1 MKIER
6 IGVLTSG
13 GDCQGMNACLYNIV
27 KMAYDNKLEVFG
39 YLNGYRGLIDNAYRK
54 LDLLSVDN
62 IMHLGGTIL
71 GTSRCDEFVTEA
83 GQAKALKTL
92 KEDKINVLIVI
103 GGDGSY
109 RGVSCLIKKGIKCIA
124 IPATIDN
131 DLFYTTRSLGF
142 DTAVNNAVVAIES
155 IKQTMRSHNRCCV
168 IEIMGRNCGDLT
180 LNSAVASNSDIV
192 VVKEKPT
199 KISEIISQVKD
210 CISRGITNPTIIVAE
225 HQFDIKKLAST
236 IQQKAKVE
244 TKYQVL
250 GYIQRGGEPSVND
263 RIVAMQMG
271 VRAVELALK
280 GIFNK
285 AIGYKNDEVFEVT
298 IDQAL
303 KATKDFN
310 YKLLDLFIKLN

>member
-225 HQFDIKKLAST
+225 HQFDIKKLASI

>member
-27 KMAYDNKLEVFG
+27 KMARENNLQVYGF
-39 YLNGYRGLIDNAYRK
+39 LNGYKGLINNQYK
-54 LDLLSVDN
+54 ILELNSVDN

-71 GTSRCDEFVTEA
+71 GTSRCEEFLTDI
-83 GQAKALKTL
+83 GQQKAVKTL
-92 KEDKINVLIVI
+92 KDNKVNALIVI

-109 RGVSCLIKKGIKCIA
+109 KGVLCLIKKGIKCIA

-131 DLFYTTRSLGF
+131 DLFYTSRSLGF

-192 VVKEKPT
+192 VLKEKPT
-199 KISEIISQVKD
+199 KVNQIVNQVKD
-210 CISRGITNPTIIVAE
+210 CIKRNILAPTVIVAE
-225 HQFDIKKLAST
+225 NQFDIKKLALT
-236 IQQKAKVE
+236 IQQKAKIE
-244 TKYQVL
+244 TKSQAL

-263 RIVAMQMG
+263 RIIAMQMG
-271 VRAVELALK
+271 VRAVELIQN
-280 GIFNK
+280 GVFNK
-285 AIGYKNDEVFEVT
+285 AIGYKNDEIFEITV
-298 IDQAL
+298 DQAL
-303 KATKDFN
+303 KVAREFN

>member
-27 KMAYDNKLEVFG
+27 KMACENNLQVYGF
-39 YLNGYRGLIDNAYRK
+39 LNGYKGLINNQYRL
-54 LDLLSVDN
+54 LDINSVYN

-71 GTSRCDEFVTEA
+71 GTSRCDEFLTDV
-83 GQAKALKTL
+83 GQQKAVKTL
-92 KEDKINVLIVI
+92 KDNKVNALIVI

-109 RGVSCLIKKGIKCIA
+109 KGVLCLIKKGIK
-124 IPATIDN
+124 
-131 DLFYTTRSLGF
+131 LFYTTKSLGF
-142 DTAVNNAVVAIES
+142 DTAVNNAVIAIES

-192 VVKEKPT
+192 VIKEKPT
-199 KISEIISQVKD
+199 NVNEIVKRVKD
-210 CISRGITNPTIIVAE
+210 CIKRNILSPTVIVAE
-225 HQFDIKKLAST
+225 NQFDIKKLAST
-236 IQQKAKVE
+236 IQQKAKIE
-244 TKYQVL
+244 TKSQVL

-263 RIVAMQMG
+263 RIIAMQMG
-271 VRAVELALK
+271 VRAVELIMN

-285 AIGYKNDEVFEVT
+285 AIGYKNDEIFEITVE
-298 IDQAL
+298 QAL
-303 KATKDFN
+303 KVTRDFN

>member
-1 MKIER
+1 
-6 IGVLTSG
+6 
-13 GDCQGMNACLYNIV
+13 
-27 KMAYDNKLEVFG
+27 MAYDNKLEVFG

-199 KISEIISQVKD
+199 KTSEIISQVKD